1 MNPVVVV
8 HGGGAGNISK
18 ERKERVRQGIVKA
31 ASEGYAV
38 LKAGGSAVD
47 AVEEAVAVLED
58 DPEFN
63 AGHGSVLN
71 VNGEVEM
78 DASIMDGKD
87 LSTGAVSAVRCIANP
102 VKLARLVMEKT
113 PHCFLT
119 DQGAA
124 QFAAEMGIPEIP
136 GEKLVTERNKKRL
149 EKEKHE
155 KAAQKPDCQ
164 KNLGTVGAV
173 ALDCKGNVAYA
184 TSTGGTIN
192 KLVGRVGDSPCVG
205 SGGYADNSIGA
216 VSTTGHG
223 ESILKVNLARLTLFH
238 VEQAPLTFLLSHSV
252 QELQQSQVSRSIY
265 KAAQVDAPWTLAK
278 SSFFVC
284 FCRSPGPTW
293 VSVQR
298 PHPNADLVS
307 CAPPICTAISV
318 CLISGS
324 GTVTVTQRMLS
335 HCSQTER
342 VSTRGGTVSP
352 HTRPPV
358 LDRMYQCNAP
368 AVWVPG
374 SMQVHFQ
381 SPPTQL

>member
-8 HGGGAGNISK
+8 HGGGASNISK

-47 AVEEAVAVLED
+47 AVEKAVAVLED

-102 VKLARLVMEKT
+102 IKLARLVMEKT

-173 ALDCKGNVAYA
+173 ALDCRGNVAYA

-238 VEQAPLTFLLSHSV
+238 VEQG
-252 QELQQSQVSRSIY
+252 
-265 KAAQVDAPWTLAK
+265 KTLEEA
-278 SSFFVC
+278 
-284 FCRSPGPTW
+284 
-293 VSVQR
+293 
-298 PHPNADLVS
+298 ADLSLGYMKSRLKGLGGLIVVS
-307 CAPPICTAISV
+307 KTGDWAAKWTSASMPWAAAKDGQLHFGIDLDDTK
-318 CLISGS
+318 
-324 GTVTVTQRMLS
+324 VTEL
-335 HCSQTER
+335 
-342 VSTRGGTVSP
+342 P
-352 HTRPPV
+352 
-358 LDRMYQCNAP
+358 
-368 AVWVPG
+368 
-374 SMQVHFQ
+374 
-381 SPPTQL
+381 